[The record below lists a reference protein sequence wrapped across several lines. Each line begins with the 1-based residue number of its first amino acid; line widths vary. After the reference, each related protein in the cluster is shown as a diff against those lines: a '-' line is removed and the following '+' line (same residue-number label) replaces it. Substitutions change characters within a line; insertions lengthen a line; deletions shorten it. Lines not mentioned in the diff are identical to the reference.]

1 MTAKIKVN
9 PASLTGA
16 ISQLEILANFFAQ
29 AMVGSDGTIDRI
41 TVVPGIQGRDRFCAR
56 KSPEYQQLDAESS
69 HRAIVIDAKH
79 FDASQPDWLPNLFIQ
94 TMHETAEM
102 VAKVLHKKIGSGCW
116 HTETFRDLMAK
127 VGAEFKPTKGTGAL
141 ENFGFVG
148 LKLTDKRRARIAEI
162 LAELKINE
170 SAFTVARVE
179 RPAKPTTSDN
189 NRVKFGCE
197 DMFIWV
203 SGKQAEEMAK
213 GLHSCENGHDW
224 AIIS

>member
-1 MTAKIKVN
+1 MTTKIKVN
-9 PASLTGA
+9 PASLTQA

-29 AMVGSDGTIDRI
+29 SMVGSDATIDRI
-41 TVVPGIQGRDRFCAR
+41 TVVPGIQSRDRFCAR

-79 FDASQPDWLPNLFIQ
+79 FDASQPNWLPNLFIQ

-127 VGAEFKPTKGTGAL
+127 VGPEFKPAKGTGAL
-141 ENFGFVG
+141 ENFGYVG
-148 LKLTDKRRARIAEI
+148 LKLTDKRRDRIAEI
-162 LAELKINE
+162 LAELKIDE

-179 RPAKPTTSDN
+179 RPAAEPKPENS
-189 NRVKFGCE
+189 RVNFGCE
-197 DMFIWV
+197 CMHIYITR
-203 SGKQAEEMAK
+203 KQIPEMQA
-213 GLHSCENGHDW
+213 GLHSCADGHEW
-224 AIIS
+224 AVIS